1 MSWLTKAGIG
11 ISKLSE
17 IEIDAD
23 KDWQAREIRNLKA
36 IVAGMVEGD
45 IAYRG
50 PDVLKKLAGEYGI
63 GYNFLHMRNTGALT
77 PEWRD
82 IQDMVAYLT
91 GAVNRMIA
99 PPSLLIPMATCGV
112 VIAEGHS
119 GGGHAAGNT
128 LSVPM
133 PVVSQAL
140 VAQVGG
146 NAVAGARAYDH
157 SGPTYTDETTE
168 ANNADAND
176 MTLLPATPAVND
188 AYYFGY
194 AAVWDWLT
202 LNVGTAGA
210 GTWTLTWE
218 YWNGSSWVALS
229 AVNDT
234 SNGFRVSGMN
244 SVKFNRPSD
253 WANRDVD
260 GTTLYW
266 IRGRVTSYSSITTQ
280 PLGTQAWIGIWP

>member
-1 MSWLTKAGIG
+1 
-11 ISKLSE
+11 
-17 IEIDAD
+17 
-23 KDWQAREIRNLKA
+23 
-36 IVAGMVEGD
+36 
-45 IAYRG
+45 
-50 PDVLKKLAGEYGI
+50 
-63 GYNFLHMRNTGALT
+63 
-77 PEWRD
+77 
-82 IQDMVAYLT
+82 
-91 GAVNRMIA
+91 
-99 PPSLLIPMATCGV
+99 
-112 VIAEGHS
+112 
-119 GGGHAAGNT
+119 
-128 LSVPM
+128 M
-133 PVVSQAL
+133 PAVSQAL
-140 VAQVGG
+140 AAQVGG

-194 AAVWDWLT
+194 ASVWDWLT

-218 YWNGSSWVALS
+218 YWNGSSWVVLS
-229 AVNDT
+229 EVHDT

-244 SVKFNRPSD
+244 SVKFNRPGD

-266 IRGRVTSYSSITTQ
+266 IRGRVTNYSSVTTQ
-280 PLGTQAWIGIWP
+280 PLGTQAWIGVWP